1 MAEEAKKVAVPALL
15 KKDLQAFRV
24 DDGQQQTYII
34 RDKHTRQ
41 SHYFEPWQF
50 FVLEVLVGC
59 EDFAK
64 LSSIFE
70 DRFGR
75 PLTIDEAEKLFE
87 QVEEKKIFR
96 IQAFSHPILEGLKAK
111 KEGKASTATSGKTV
125 SDEELPAG
133 IKDVIGMDDSVSF
146 RGFKLFDPSPLLKI
160 LTPLVAPLRYST
172 YLIPTFFFVSLYIAT
187 KYFVLIEQ
195 DISYVLDN
203 ITFLEHILLGM
214 ITVNLAV
221 TIATAFV
228 AHSFRAT
235 VRAVCLVFYFGFL
248 PRFMLRIGHVQQ
260 LSRRERIWLHA
271 TPLVVRIALFSFGI
285 LLWYI
290 TRGQAAGQSLFGLSL
305 ATISGVSFLITA
317 NPLIK
322 SSGYYLLSA
331 YANEPYLKEKAYKT
345 LLNKLHGRVY
355 TSADSAIL
363 SAYALLSMLCLLTV
377 ITVGFYFVGHFLKIQ
392 IGPAGILVTALLF
405 AAVCYRIWRQLKTIA
420 EQYERSVQ
428 FERWRKRL
436 APDTSDNIIPGRQKN
451 ITKSVVWTSVAL
463 ITALL
468 LMVPCRYNPGGN
480 FVIIPGKQQ
489 EITSNYPGIIK
500 EVYFNGGETVAVDT
514 PIAVLDSSE
523 FEYQRNLYAFK
534 VKEQAAIIDNLKAKP
549 RPEEH
554 LLALR
559 SLEVERTKVKFS
571 EAKLKRARELFLK
584 DAISLEELADIEKQY
599 NVDKMQEEERTAN
612 LALTDAGVAREEL
625 EAAMAKLQ
633 RFKEMRD
640 YYQRLIDQSVLR
652 MPFTGTVTTLQLK
665 QKIGS
670 FLEKGEPFALAENTE
685 RVTAQINIP
694 EVDIDFVRTGASAEL
709 RPLAYENLAFH
720 GTVTSI
726 GPDITE
732 GQFGKFMS
740 VMVTL
745 ENRDGTIRSGMTGYA
760 KIQSDELPLWNIL
773 SMGLRRFA
781 RIEIWSWLP

>member
-1 MAEEAKKVAVPALL
+1 MGEEAKKVAVPALL
-15 KKDLQAFRV
+15 KKHLQAFRV

-34 RDKHTRQ
+34 RDKNTRQ

-59 EDFAK
+59 EDFKK
-64 LSSIFE
+64 LSSVFE

-75 PLTIDEAEKLFE
+75 PLTIDEAEKLFDE
-87 QVEEKKIFR
+87 IEEKKLFR
-96 IQAFSHPILEGLKAK
+96 IQAFSHPILEELKTRKGSQASA
-111 KEGKASTATSGKTV
+111 ASTGKTV

-133 IKDVIGMDDSVSF
+133 IKDVAGMDDTVAF
-146 RGFKLFDPSPLLKI
+146 RGFKIFDPGPLLKI
-160 LTPLVAPLRYST
+160 LAPIVAPLRYSI
-172 YLIPTFFFVSLYIAT
+172 YLLPTLFLVSLYIAT
-187 KYFVLIEQ
+187 KYFVLIEH
-195 DISYVLDN
+195 DIGFVLDN

-221 TIATAFV
+221 TVTTAFV

-235 VRAVCLVFYFGFL
+235 VHAVCLVFYFFFL

-271 TPLVVRIALFSFGI
+271 TPLVVRIALFSLGI

-290 TRGQAAGQSLFGLSL
+290 TRGQGTGQSLFGLSL

-331 YANEPYLKEKAYKT
+331 FANEPYLKEKAYKT

-355 TSADSAIL
+355 TSADNTIL
-363 SAYALLSMLCLLTV
+363 SAYALLSILCLLTV
-377 ITVGFYFVGHFLKIQ
+377 ITVGVYFVGHILKIQ
-392 IGPAGILVTALLF
+392 IGPAGIIVTAVLF
-405 AAVCYRIWRQLKTIA
+405 LFVCYRIWRQLKKIT
-420 EQYERSVQ
+420 EQYERTVQ

-436 APDTSDNIIPGRQKN
+436 APDNSDSIVPGRQRN
-451 ITKSVVWTSVAL
+451 ITRSVVWTSIVF

-500 EVYFNGGETVAVDT
+500 EVYFNGGETVTADT

-523 FEYQRNLYAFK
+523 FEYQRNLYAYK
-534 VKEQAAIIDNLKAKP
+534 VKEQAAIIENMKAKP

-559 SLEVERTKVKFS
+559 SLEVEKTKVRFS
-571 EAKLKRARELFLK
+571 EAKLQRARELFQK
-584 DAISLEELADIEKQY
+584 EAISLEELADIEKQY

-612 LALTDAGVAREEL
+612 LALTDAGVAPEEL
-625 EAAMAKLQ
+625 EAATAKLQ

-640 YYQRLIDQSVLR
+640 YYQRLIDQAVLR
-652 MPFTGTVTTLQLK
+652 MPFTGTLTTLHLK

-685 RVTAQINIP
+685 SVTAQINIP
-694 EVDIDFVRTGASAEL
+694 EVDIDFVQTGAEAEL
-709 RPLAYENLAFH
+709 RPLAYENMEFH
-720 GTVTSI
+720 GTVTNI
-726 GPDITE
+726 GPDVTE
-732 GQFGKFMS
+732 EQFGKFIS
-740 VMVTL
+740 VMVRL
-745 ENRDGTIRSGMTGYA
+745 ENHDGAIKSGMTGYA
-760 KIQSDELPLWNIL
+760 KIQSSELPLWNIL

-781 RIEIWSWLP
+781 RIEVWSWLP

>member
-1 MAEEAKKVAVPALL
+1 MGEEAKKVAVPALL

-34 RDKHTRQ
+34 RDRNTRQ

-59 EDFAK
+59 ENFKK
-64 LSSIFE
+64 LSSVFE

-75 PLTIDEAEKLFE
+75 PLTIDETEKLFDE
-87 QVEEKKIFR
+87 VEKKKLFR
-96 IQAFSHPILEGLKAK
+96 IQAFSHPVLEELKTSK
-111 KEGKASTATSGKTV
+111 KSQASAAGSGKTV

-133 IKDVIGMDDSVSF
+133 VKDVVGMDDTVAF
-146 RGFKLFDPSPLLKI
+146 RGFKIFDPSPLLKLLSPI
-160 LTPLVAPLRYST
+160 ISPLRYSV
-172 YLIPTFFFVSLYIAT
+172 YLLPTFFLVSLYLAT

-195 DISYVLDN
+195 DIGFVLDN

-221 TIATAFV
+221 TITTAFV

-290 TRGQAAGQSLFGLSL
+290 TRGQGTGQSLFGLSL

-331 YANEPYLKEKAYKT
+331 FANEPYLKEKAYKT

-355 TSADSAIL
+355 TSADNTIL

-377 ITVGFYFVGHFLKIQ
+377 ITVGVYFVGHFLKIH
-392 IGPAGILVTALLF
+392 IGPAGIIVTALLF
-405 AAVCYRIWRQLKTIA
+405 AIVCYRIWRQLKKIA
-420 EQYERSVQ
+420 EQYERTVQ

-436 APDTSDNIIPGRQKN
+436 APDNSDNIVPGRQKN
-451 ITKSVVWTSVAL
+451 STKSVVWTSVVF

-468 LMVPCRYNPGGN
+468 MMLPCKYNPGGN

-500 EVYFNGGETVAVDT
+500 EVYFNGGETITADT

-523 FEYQRNLYAFK
+523 FEYQRNLYAYK
-534 VKEQAAIIDNLKAKP
+534 MKEQAAIIENMRAKP

-559 SLEVERTKVKFS
+559 SLEVEKTKVKFS
-571 EAKLKRARELFLK
+571 AAKLQRARELFNK

-599 NVDKMQEEERTAN
+599 NIDKMQEEERIAN
-612 LALTDAGVAREEL
+612 LALTDAGVAPEEL
-625 EAAMAKLQ
+625 EAATAKLQ

-652 MPFTGTVTTLQLK
+652 MPFTGTLTTLHLK

-670 FLEKGEPFALAENTE
+670 FLDKGEPFSLAENTE
-685 RVTAQINIP
+685 SVTAQINIP
-694 EVDIDFVRTGASAEL
+694 EVEIDFVRTGAEAEL
-709 RPLAYENLAFH
+709 RPLAYENMEFH
-720 GTVTSI
+720 GKVTSI
-726 GPDITE
+726 GPDVTE

-745 ENRDGTIRSGMTGYA
+745 DNHDGAIKSGMTGYA
-760 KIQSDELPLWNIL
+760 KIQSSELPLWNIL

-781 RIEIWSWLP
+781 RIEMWSWLP